1 MPMPAFRGCRSAR
14 RRACRPAVIG
24 PGRVYLTGRRVRL
37 AQESGVF
44 GKDRA
49 PARDRTGDD
58 RHVGVVA
65 IADPDGLAVL
75 EVDALEAFDE
85 RRDEV
90 TPRLL
95 AVGHDVD
102 ARAFLVGDRQTDGV
116 ALAFLQ

>member
-1 MPMPAFRGCRSAR
+1 M
-14 RRACRPAVIG
+14 I
-24 PGRVYLTGRRVRL
+24 GRRVRL
-37 AQESGVF
+37 AQEAGVV
-44 GKDRA
+44 GEDRA

-58 RHVGVVA
+58 RHVGIVA

-75 EVDALEAFDE
+75 EVDAVEAFDE

-102 ARAFLVGDRQTDGV
+102 ARVLLIGDRQAHGV